1 MTNKLPEHLTK
12 GGPGDK
18 YLGEGKIDTSSW
30 FEDSHMDGQ
39 VGPFEKQVKNQD
51 IFFCGAPFQLLFTD
65 IQGNYSPCSWA
76 RSAEF
81 GPNIRDTSIRE
92 WFENDPKLNQLRKE
106 MTTPGSDLEL
116 TKKSCVSCI
125 NQEKQYGRSRRQASL
140 KIQSQ
145 NDGLWPG
152 MREAVKL
159 FKKTG
164 KGHIAHRIFEVQI
177 KAFGNQCNLDC
188 YMCHTYDSSTRTTT
202 LNSKELEGQTV
213 MNNHTIR
220 HGNDVKLNSFKGQ
233 ITDIIDQ
240 IVEFA
245 PYIYNLKL
253 IGGEPLVMKQFY
265 QLLDAMIKTGHTDK
279 MYCKFQTNMSVLTQ
293 GKYKITDYIKH
304 FKLFE
309 FTVSL
314 DGIGKTDEYIRRRS
328 NWDDIVKNI
337 KTVKQYPNVQVNVN
351 GTISFLS
358 VLRFDE
364 LINWFDENK
373 KLFNQINWSNIRGPA
388 KLCANVL
395 PDDLKKELIDKYKNF
410 PDIQNVLKEDNKGLS
425 YLDTIDYLLKIDKY
439 YEGTKWESHLFDVFP
454 ELKKYNGEK
463 RVKKIYSVA
472 LNLHD
477 HNTYD
482 GVYHN
487 QRERHTRFKHNL
499 PYKAEAYNHQSDI
512 LNPSDYRLN
521 NDFVREYWDT
531 NKRDGTNGIL
541 AFTYT
546 FGGIRQCKDMLPQDI
561 FDYDPKKLWDYYLK
575 DDLYFIDHHQSH
587 AAYAFLNSGY
597 KQSDILA
604 IDGIG
609 SKFRCVFFDKDG
621 NLIDLSDKLP
631 IGWLWN
637 HMSGLTGFGTLG
649 ASKLMGKVGYG
660 KHSDYYYETFE
671 TILAGEITEKKQEHF
686 KEIRLGGPYA
696 GDKMYHAEDLA
707 YTLQEFTLDKI
718 REHVYPLKTCENL
731 CIAGGVAYNGY
742 MNEEFTKH
750 YNNVFVPPAVGDEG
764 QAIGTYMHA
773 DYTINKNIHKSET
786 FAGQEY
792 EYNIGEK
799 ADYKMIAQAIADGK
813 IVGWFQ
819 GKSESGNR
827 ALGNRSILA
836 DPRNPDI
843 KDIINDT
850 IKLREDFRPF
860 APAVLEEHYKEYF
873 DTRLPSPYMS
883 RICKVKTDKVPGI
896 THVDNTARIQTVNR
910 KFNQKF
916 YDIINEFYKITG
928 IPMLLNTSFNCQEP
942 IVETPEHAIR
952 TFKRTALDILVINDR
967 VICK

>member
-1 MTNKLPEHLTK
+1 MNKLPKHLTK

-18 YLGEGKIDTSSW
+18 YLGDGKVDTSQW
-30 FEDSHMDGQ
+30 FKKPGID
-39 VGPFEKQVKNQD
+39 VGPLEKQIQEQD
-51 IFFCGAPFQLLFTD
+51 IFFCGAPFQLLYTD
-65 IQGNYSPCSWA
+65 VTGSYAPCSWA
-76 RSAEF
+76 QHKPFNSHIK
-81 GPNIRDTSIRE
+81 NVSIKD
-92 WFENDPKLNQLRKE
+92 WFENDPKLNQLREE
-106 MTTPGSDLEL
+106 MVTPGSNLEL
-116 TKKSCVSCI
+116 ARVSCKSCI
-125 NQEKQYGRSRRQASL
+125 KQEKEYGRSRRQASL
-140 KIQSQ
+140 KIQS
-145 NDGLWPG
+145 NDDGIWAG
-152 MREAVKL
+152 IRKAVNRYKET
-159 FKKTG
+159 KTG
-164 KGHIAHRIFEVQI
+164 HIKDRIFEVQI

-213 MNNHTIR
+213 MNVWTLK
-220 HGNDVKLNSFKGQ
+220 HGNDLKVNSIKGAPLQ
-233 ITDIIDQ
+233 DIIDQ
-240 IVEFA
+240 IADIA

-253 IGGEPLVMKQFY
+253 IGGEPLVMKQYY
-265 QLLDAMIKTGHTDK
+265 QLLDAIIKTGHARHMK
-279 MYCKFQTNMSVLTQ
+279 LKFQTNMSVLGQ
-293 GKYKITDYIKH
+293 GKYKITDYIRH
-304 FKLFE
+304 FQLFE

-328 NWDDIVKNI
+328 NWEDIVKNI
-337 KTVKQYPNVQVNVN
+337 KAVKQYPNVQINVN

-358 VLRFDE
+358 VLRFYE

-373 KLFNQINWSNIRGPA
+373 KLFKQINWSNIRGPA

-395 PDDLKKELIDKYKNF
+395 PDELKKELISKYENF
-410 PDIQNVLKEDNKGLS
+410 PDIQNVLKQDNNGLS

-439 YEGTKWESHLFDVFP
+439 YEGTKWEANLFDVFP

-463 RVKKIYSVA
+463 RVKKIYSIA

-482 GVYHN
+482 GVFHN
-487 QRERHTRFKHNL
+487 QRERYTRFKHNL
-499 PYKAEAYNHQSDI
+499 PYHAEAYNHQSDI
-512 LNPSDYRLN
+512 LNPGDYRLN
-521 NDFVREYWDT
+521 NEFVREYWDT

-546 FGGIRQCKDMLPQDI
+546 YGGIRMCKDMLPQDI
-561 FDYDPKKLWDYYLK
+561 FNYDPKKLWDYYLK
-575 DDLYFIDHHQSH
+575 NDLYFIDHHQSH

-660 KHSDYYYETFE
+660 KHSDYYYNVFE

-686 KEIRLGGPYA
+686 KEIRL
-696 GDKMYHAEDLA
+696 DSVEDLA

-718 REHVYPLKTCENL
+718 KEHVYPLKTCDNL

-750 YNNVFVPPAVGDEG
+750 YENVFVPPAVGDEG

-773 DYTINKNIHKSET
+773 DYMLNKNIHKSET
-786 FAGQEY
+786 FAGKEY
-792 EYNIGEK
+792 EHNIGEK
-799 ADYKMIAQAIADGK
+799 ADYKMIAQSIADGK

-836 DPRNPDI
+836 DPRNPNI
-843 KDIINDT
+843 KEIINDT

-896 THVDNTARIQTVNR
+896 THIDNTARIQTVN
-910 KFNQKF
+910 KEFNEKF
-916 YDIINEFYKITG
+916 YNIINEFYKITG
-928 IPMLLNTSFNCQEP
+928 IPMLLNTSFNCREP

>member
-1 MTNKLPEHLTK
+1 MNKLPKHLTK

-18 YLGEGKIDTSSW
+18 YLGDGKVDTSQW
-30 FEDSHMDGQ
+30 FKKPGID
-39 VGPFEKQVKNQD
+39 VGPLEKQIQDQD
-51 IFFCGAPFQLLFTD
+51 IFFCGAPFQLLYTD
-65 IQGNYSPCSWA
+65 VTGSYAPCSWA
-76 RSAEF
+76 QHKPFNSHIK
-81 GPNIRDTSIRE
+81 NVSIKD
-92 WFENDPKLNQLRKE
+92 WFENDPKLNQLREE
-106 MTTPGSDLEL
+106 MVTPGSNLEL
-116 TKKSCVSCI
+116 ARVSCKSCI
-125 NQEKQYGRSRRQASL
+125 KQEKEYGRSRRQASL
-140 KIQSQ
+140 KIQS
-145 NDGLWPG
+145 NDDGIWAG
-152 MREAVKL
+152 IRKAVNRYKET
-159 FKKTG
+159 KTG
-164 KGHIAHRIFEVQI
+164 HIKDRIFEVQI

-213 MNNHTIR
+213 MNVWTLK
-220 HGNDVKLNSFKGQ
+220 HGNDLKVNSIKGAPLQ
-233 ITDIIDQ
+233 DIIDQ
-240 IVEFA
+240 IADIA

-253 IGGEPLVMKQFY
+253 IGGEPLVMKQYY
-265 QLLDAMIKTGHTDK
+265 QLLDAIIKTGHARHMK
-279 MYCKFQTNMSVLTQ
+279 LKFQTNMSVLGQ
-293 GKYKITDYIKH
+293 GKYKITDYIRH
-304 FKLFE
+304 FQLFE

-328 NWDDIVKNI
+328 NWEDIVKNI
-337 KTVKQYPNVQVNVN
+337 KAVKQYPNVQINVN

-358 VLRFDE
+358 VLRFYE

-373 KLFNQINWSNIRGPA
+373 KLFKQINWSNIRGPA

-395 PDDLKKELIDKYKNF
+395 PDELKKELISKYENF
-410 PDIQNVLKEDNKGLS
+410 PDIQNVLKQDNNGLS

-439 YEGTKWESHLFDVFP
+439 YEGTKWEANLFDVFP

-463 RVKKIYSVA
+463 RVKKIYSIA

-482 GVYHN
+482 GVFHN
-487 QRERHTRFKHNL
+487 QRERYTRFKHNL
-499 PYKAEAYNHQSDI
+499 PYHAEAYNHQSDI
-512 LNPSDYRLN
+512 LNPGDYRLN
-521 NDFVREYWDT
+521 NEFVREYWDT

-546 FGGIRQCKDMLPQDI
+546 YGGIRMCKDMLPQDI
-561 FDYDPKKLWDYYLK
+561 FNYDPKKLWDYYLK
-575 DDLYFIDHHQSH
+575 NDLYFIDHHQSH

-621 NLIDLSDKLP
+621 NLINLSDKLP

-660 KHSDYYYETFE
+660 KHSDYYYNVFE

-686 KEIRLGGPYA
+686 KEIRL
-696 GDKMYHAEDLA
+696 DSVEDLA

-718 REHVYPLKTCENL
+718 KEHVYPLKTCDNL

-750 YNNVFVPPAVGDEG
+750 YENVFVPPAVGDEG

-773 DYTINKNIHKSET
+773 DYMLNKNIHKSET
-786 FAGQEY
+786 FAGKEY
-792 EYNIGEK
+792 EHNIGEK
-799 ADYKMIAQAIADGK
+799 ADYKMIAQSIADGK

-836 DPRNPDI
+836 DPRNPNI
-843 KDIINDT
+843 KEIINDT

-896 THVDNTARIQTVNR
+896 THIDNTARIQTVN
-910 KFNQKF
+910 KEFNEKF
-916 YDIINEFYKITG
+916 YNIINEFYKITG
-928 IPMLLNTSFNCQEP
+928 IPMLLNTSFNCREP

>member
-1 MTNKLPEHLTK
+1 MNKLPKHLTK

-18 YLGEGKIDTSSW
+18 YLGDGKVDTSQW
-30 FEDSHMDGQ
+30 FKKPGID
-39 VGPFEKQVKNQD
+39 VGPLEKQIQDQD
-51 IFFCGAPFQLLFTD
+51 IFFCGAPFQLLYTD
-65 IQGNYSPCSWA
+65 VTGSYAPCSWA
-76 RSAEF
+76 QHKPFNSHIK
-81 GPNIRDTSIRE
+81 NVSIKD
-92 WFENDPKLNQLRKE
+92 WFENDPKLNQLREE
-106 MTTPGSDLEL
+106 MITPGSNLEL
-116 TKKSCVSCI
+116 ARVSCKSCI
-125 NQEKQYGRSRRQASL
+125 KQEKEYGRSRRQASL
-140 KIQSQ
+140 KIQS
-145 NDGLWPG
+145 NDDGIWAG
-152 MREAVKL
+152 IRKAVNRYKET
-159 FKKTG
+159 KTG
-164 KGHIAHRIFEVQI
+164 HIKDRIFEVQI

-213 MNNHTIR
+213 MNVWTLK
-220 HGNDVKLNSFKGQ
+220 HGNDLKVNSIKGAPLQ
-233 ITDIIDQ
+233 DIIDQ
-240 IVEFA
+240 IADIA

-253 IGGEPLVMKQFY
+253 IGGEPLVMKQYY
-265 QLLDAMIKTGHTDK
+265 QLLDAIIKTGHARHMK
-279 MYCKFQTNMSVLTQ
+279 LKFQTNMSVLGQ
-293 GKYKITDYIKH
+293 GKYKITDYIRH
-304 FKLFE
+304 FQLFE

-328 NWDDIVKNI
+328 NWEDIVKNI
-337 KTVKQYPNVQVNVN
+337 KAVKQYPNVQINVN

-358 VLRFDE
+358 VLRFYE

-373 KLFNQINWSNIRGPA
+373 KLFKQINWSNIRGPA

-395 PDDLKKELIDKYKNF
+395 PDELKKELISKYENF
-410 PDIQNVLKEDNKGLS
+410 PDIQNVLKQDNNGLS

-439 YEGTKWESHLFDVFP
+439 YEGTKWEANLFDVFP
-454 ELKKYNGEK
+454 ELKKYNEEK
-463 RVKKIYSVA
+463 RVKKIYSIA

-482 GVYHN
+482 GVFHN
-487 QRERHTRFKHNL
+487 QRERYTRFKHNL
-499 PYKAEAYNHQSDI
+499 PYHAEAYNHQSDI
-512 LNPSDYRLN
+512 LNPGDYRLN
-521 NDFVREYWDT
+521 NEFVREYWDT

-546 FGGIRQCKDMLPQDI
+546 YGGIRMCKDMLPQDI
-561 FDYDPKKLWDYYLK
+561 FNYDPKKLWDYYLK
-575 DDLYFIDHHQSH
+575 NDLYFIDHHQSH

-660 KHSDYYYETFE
+660 KHSDYYYNVFE

-686 KEIRLGGPYA
+686 KEIRL
-696 GDKMYHAEDLA
+696 DSIEDLA

-718 REHVYPLKTCENL
+718 REHVYPLKTCDNL

-750 YNNVFVPPAVGDEG
+750 YENVFVPPAVGDEG

-773 DYTINKNIHKSET
+773 DYMLNKNIHKSET
-786 FAGQEY
+786 FAGKEY
-792 EYNIGEK
+792 EHNIGEK
-799 ADYKMIAQAIADGK
+799 ADYKMIAQSIADGK

-836 DPRNPDI
+836 DPRNPNI
-843 KDIINDT
+843 KEIINDT

-896 THVDNTARIQTVNR
+896 THIDNTARIQTVN
-910 KFNQKF
+910 KEFNEKF
-916 YDIINEFYKITG
+916 YNIINEFYKITG
-928 IPMLLNTSFNCQEP
+928 IPMLLNTSFNCREP

>member
-1 MTNKLPEHLTK
+1 MNKLPKHLTK

-18 YLGEGKIDTSSW
+18 YLGDGKVDTSQW
-30 FEDSHMDGQ
+30 FKKPGID
-39 VGPFEKQVKNQD
+39 VGPLEKQIQDQD
-51 IFFCGAPFQLLFTD
+51 IFFCGAPFQLLYTD
-65 IQGNYSPCSWA
+65 VTGSYAPCSWA
-76 RSAEF
+76 QHKPFNSHIK
-81 GPNIRDTSIRE
+81 NVSIKD
-92 WFENDPKLNQLRKE
+92 WFENDPKLNQLREE
-106 MTTPGSDLEL
+106 MVTPGSNLEL
-116 TKKSCVSCI
+116 ARVSCKSCI
-125 NQEKQYGRSRRQASL
+125 KQEKEYGRSRRQASL
-140 KIQSQ
+140 KIQS
-145 NDGLWPG
+145 NDDGIWAG
-152 MREAVKL
+152 IRKAVNRYKET
-159 FKKTG
+159 KTG
-164 KGHIAHRIFEVQI
+164 HIKDRIFEVQI

-213 MNNHTIR
+213 MNVWTLK
-220 HGNDVKLNSFKGQ
+220 HGNDLKVNSIKGAPLQ
-233 ITDIIDQ
+233 DIIDQ
-240 IVEFA
+240 IADIA

-253 IGGEPLVMKQFY
+253 IGGEPLVMKQYY
-265 QLLDAMIKTGHTDK
+265 QLLDAIIKTGHARHMK
-279 MYCKFQTNMSVLTQ
+279 LKFQTNMSVLGQ
-293 GKYKITDYIKH
+293 GKYKITDYIRH
-304 FKLFE
+304 FQLFE

-328 NWDDIVKNI
+328 NWEDIVKNI
-337 KTVKQYPNVQVNVN
+337 KAVKQYPNVQINVN

-358 VLRFDE
+358 VLRFYE

-373 KLFNQINWSNIRGPA
+373 KLFKQINWSNIRGPA

-395 PDDLKKELIDKYKNF
+395 PDELKKELISKYENF
-410 PDIQNVLKEDNKGLS
+410 PDIQNVLKQDNNGLS

-439 YEGTKWESHLFDVFP
+439 YEGTKWEANLFDVFP

-463 RVKKIYSVA
+463 RVKKIYSIA

-482 GVYHN
+482 GVFHN
-487 QRERHTRFKHNL
+487 QRERYTRFKHNL
-499 PYKAEAYNHQSDI
+499 PYHAEAYNHQSDI
-512 LNPSDYRLN
+512 LNPGDYRLN
-521 NDFVREYWDT
+521 NEFVREYWDT

-546 FGGIRQCKDMLPQDI
+546 YGGIRMCKDMLPQDI
-561 FDYDPKKLWDYYLK
+561 FNYDPKKLWDYYLK
-575 DDLYFIDHHQSH
+575 NDLYFIDHHQSH

-609 SKFRCVFFDKDG
+609 SKFRCVFFDKDE

-660 KHSDYYYETFE
+660 KHSDYYYNVFE

-686 KEIRLGGPYA
+686 KEIRL
-696 GDKMYHAEDLA
+696 DSVEDLA

-718 REHVYPLKTCENL
+718 KEHVYPLKTCDNL

-750 YNNVFVPPAVGDEG
+750 YENVFVPPAVGDEG

-773 DYTINKNIHKSET
+773 DYMLNKNIHKSET
-786 FAGQEY
+786 FAGKEY
-792 EYNIGEK
+792 EHNIGEK
-799 ADYKMIAQAIADGK
+799 ADYKMIAQSIADGK

-836 DPRNPDI
+836 DPRNPNI
-843 KDIINDT
+843 KEIINDT

-896 THVDNTARIQTVNR
+896 THIDNTARIQTVN
-910 KFNQKF
+910 KEFNEKF
-916 YDIINEFYKITG
+916 YNIINEFYKITG
-928 IPMLLNTSFNCQEP
+928 IPMLLNTSFNCREP